1 MEFIMENTNLL
12 IAIVIFIVCVI
23 IGYFADKKLKL
34 DEIIDKKMKDIDKNG
49 PKKEENTKVE
59 DKKSPVI
66 NTQSSIQTNKQSNMN
81 ENNQIIN
88 NAFNQNINNNN
99 NINGPILT
107 SENIIEEE
115 INKELIKKAFDLR
128 FEGNVKEND
137 CIYKVTEVYDEKILL
152 KIKTEIIVK
161 LK

>member
-49 PKKEENTKVE
+49 PKKETDNVKKE
-59 DKKSPVI
+59 DKKSSVVKP
-66 NTQSSIQTNKQSNMN
+66 QPSIQVNKQSNIGQPTIQ
-81 ENNQIIN
+81 NNVQPNVNSQTVSN
-88 NAFNQNINNNN
+88 NLNNSFNQNINNNN
-99 NINGPILT
+99 INGPVLT

-115 INKELIKKAFDLR
+115 INNIF
-128 FEGNVKEND
+128 
-137 CIYKVTEVYDEKILL
+137 
-152 KIKTEIIVK
+152 
-161 LK
+161 